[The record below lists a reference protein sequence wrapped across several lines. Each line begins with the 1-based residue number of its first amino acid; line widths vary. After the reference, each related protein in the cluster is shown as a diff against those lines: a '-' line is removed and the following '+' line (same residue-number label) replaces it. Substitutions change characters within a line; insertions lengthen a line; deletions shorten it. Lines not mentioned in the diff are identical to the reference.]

1 METALTALQQA
12 YLLGRSDRWPLGG
25 VAMHDFR
32 EYRARQLDVPRLE
45 ARLTEL
51 VQHYPAL
58 RTCIDVQRGTQHVRP
73 EVTLHLDRHDLRALD
88 GEAAQRQVEQLR
100 ARYSHQRHDPSQ
112 PLWRIA
118 VLQLAEQQDPTGSP
132 YDTLILT
139 SFDALI
145 LDGQGISTV
154 IARLFDDRPLAPTTA
169 ALPPLLHLRRS
180 ARPMP
185 PTGATNC
192 RMSPPRRH
200 CRGAPR
206 SPISPRRAI
215 AAPP

>member
-88 GEAAQRQVEQLR
+88 GAAAQRQSNSCASVTPTSATIR
-100 ARYSHQRHDPSQ
+100 ANRCG
-112 PLWRIA
+112 A
-118 VLQLAEQQDPTGSP
+118 SP
-132 YDTLILT
+132 
-139 SFDALI
+139 
-145 LDGQGISTV
+145 
-154 IARLFDDRPLAPTTA
+154 
-169 ALPPLLHLRRS
+169 
-180 ARPMP
+180 
-185 PTGATNC
+185 
-192 RMSPPRRH
+192 
-200 CRGAPR
+200 
-206 SPISPRRAI
+206 
-215 AAPP
+215 

>member
-88 GEAAQRQVEQLR
+88 GETAQRQVEQLR
-100 ARYSHQRHDPSQ
+100 ERYSHQRHDPSQ

-118 VLQLAEQQDPTGSP
+118 VIQLAEQQDPTGSP
-132 YDTLILT
+132 YDTLIFT

-154 IARLFDDRPLAPTTA
+154 IARLFDDRPLTSTA
-169 ALPPLLHLRRS
+169 AAL
-180 ARPMP
+180 
-185 PTGATNC
+185 
-192 RMSPPRRH
+192 
-200 CRGAPR
+200 
-206 SPISPRRAI
+206 
-215 AAPP
+215 APPAA